1 MAEQTCRTK
10 MSLGIPDKQKVKEL
24 ENSSSLVPDEEW
36 KVGHA
41 AAMEL

>member
-10 MSLGIPDKQKVKEL
+10 MRLGVPDKQKAMKL
-24 ENSSSLVPDEEW
+24 ENASFLVPDEEW
-36 KVGHA
+36 KAGHA